1 MKTRP
6 LNSFLKFYV
15 MTSPGIDLYGI
26 AHVKVDFIP
35 LQKMYVILILGR
47 FVWTTNFVQCDPF
60 PLQVMYDVTSAKKAT
75 IPPFLLPQ
83 AIGGAY
89 QILTGRGWKV

>member
-15 MTSPGIDLYGI
+15 MTSPGFDLYGI

-47 FVWTTNFVQCDPF
+47 FV
-60 PLQVMYDVTSAKKAT
+60 
-75 IPPFLLPQ
+75 
-83 AIGGAY
+83 
-89 QILTGRGWKV
+89 